1 MTTQTNAKTEKPV
14 TVGGKVI
21 TGQQIAAFKTG
32 AKTAGENLTVW
43 ANACTV
49 QLYQGNANWANGL
62 FDMPT
67 MRLANGKL
75 SAMGKNV
82 LAYMKAHAPCVSFNT
97 AKGKIVYSDNNKT
110 KGKAFRQTGLNSPLL
125 DADGEATTDFP
136 LTFSE
141 FLNWEK
147 AKGEPKAP
155 ASLKASTVSGQ
166 VEKALTELGNGNFAA
181 TAEECAA
188 LAAQLADLMAKVAT
202 MHAKKEAQK
211 PIEQQGV
218 DADRAEQLQGLK
230 PGKSGRAGGKV
241 ESAPKAV
248 AA

>member
-1 MTTQTNAKTEKPV
+1 MTTQKTV

-43 ANACTV
+43 ANACAV
-49 QLYQGNANWANGL
+49 QLYQGNANWINDL
-62 FDMPT
+62 FEVPT
-67 MRLANGKL
+67 MRLTNGKL
-75 SAMGKNV
+75 SAAGKNV
-82 LAYMKAHAPCVSFNT
+82 LAYIKAHAPCVSFNT

-110 KGKAFRQTGLNSPLL
+110 KGKAFRQTGIDSPLL
-125 DADGEATTDFP
+125 DAAGEPTTDFP

-166 VEKALTELGNGNFAA
+166 VEKALTELAAGNFAA

-188 LAAQLADLMAKVAT
+188 LASQLAALISKVDD
-202 MHAKKEAQK
+202 MHAKKEAAK
-211 PIEQQGV
+211 PIEEQGV
-218 DADRAEQLQGLK
+218 DVARAEQLQGLK

-241 ESAPKAV
+241 ESEPKAV